1 MTGIATSRPK
11 SGQRFASL
19 WVLLSDLTSF
29 ISMIYRHF
37 MDGSLPAVL
46 SGVMSATTISLPA
59 YQRANL
65 LTKARRGDREAF
77 EELVLPYA
85 SGMYRRALRMTGNP
99 FDAEDVRQ
107 ESMLKAMSRLEQFS
121 GRQADTRDDL
131 QAWVG
136 RIAANASI
144 DLIRQRRESKLTS
157 LDEPAGAG
165 EETVGSSVATGN
177 ENPEQRFARRQMRL
191 LFAAAIKQLPADLR
205 QVCLLRDVLQY
216 STQEV
221 AERLG
226 ISTLAVRLRLFRAHR
241 RLRERVEHAL
251 RPVSRQ
257 RDRAASQARPRPIP
271 RRDSLLP
278 VRVVTD
284 FACGD

>member
-1 MTGIATSRPK
+1 
-11 SGQRFASL
+11 
-19 WVLLSDLTSF
+19 
-29 ISMIYRHF
+29 MIYGHF
-37 MDGSLPAVL
+37 EDGSPPAIL
-46 SGVMSATTISLPA
+46 SGVMSATTLSLPA

-65 LTKARRGDREAF
+65 LTKARTGDRQAF

-107 ESMLKAMSRLEQFS
+107 ESILKAMSRLEQFS
-121 GRQADTRDDL
+121 GRQADARDDL

-144 DLIRQRRESKLTS
+144 DLIRQRRESKLSS

-165 EETVGSSVATGN
+165 EETVGSSVATGD
-177 ENPEQRFARRQMRL
+177 ENPEERFARRQMRL
-191 LFAAAIKQLPADLR
+191 LFASAIKQLPADLR

-241 RLRERVEHAL
+241 RLRERVEVAL
-251 RPVSRQ
+251 RPASRQ
-257 RDRAASQARPRPIP
+257 RARVAYETRPTHIA
-271 RRDSLLP
+271 RRESLLP
-278 VRVVTD
+278 VPVVAD

>member
-1 MTGIATSRPK
+1 MDGCLPAI
-11 SGQRFASL
+11 
-19 WVLLSDLTSF
+19 LSD
-29 ISMIYRHF
+29 
-37 MDGSLPAVL
+37 
-46 SGVMSATTISLPA
+46 VMSATTMNLPA
-59 YQRANL
+59 YRRANL
-65 LTKARRGDREAF
+65 LTKARTGDREAF

-107 ESMLKAMSRLEQFS
+107 EAMLKAMSRLEQFS
-121 GRQADTRDDL
+121 GRQADARDDL

-157 LDEPAGAG
+157 LDEPTGVG
-165 EETVGSSVATGN
+165 EETVGSGVATSD
-177 ENPEQRFARRQMRL
+177 ENPEERFARRQTRL
-191 LFAAAIKQLPADLR
+191 LFATAIKQLPADLR

-241 RLRERVEHAL
+241 RLRERVEQAL
-251 RPVSRQ
+251 RPATRQ
-257 RDRAASQARPRPIP
+257 RLRSAAEARPMRIP
-271 RRDSLLP
+271 CREPLLP
-278 VRVVTD
+278 VRVVAD

>member
-1 MTGIATSRPK
+1 
-11 SGQRFASL
+11 
-19 WVLLSDLTSF
+19 
-29 ISMIYRHF
+29 
-37 MDGSLPAVL
+37 
-46 SGVMSATTISLPA
+46 MSATIISLPA
-59 YQRANL
+59 YQRATL
-65 LTKARRGDREAF
+65 LAKARKGDRGAF

-99 FDAEDVRQ
+99 ADAEDVRQ

-121 GRQADTRDDL
+121 GRQEDARDDL

-144 DLIRQRRESKLTS
+144 DLIRQRRENRLSS
-157 LDEPAGAG
+157 LEEPVGAG
-165 EETVGSSVATGN
+165 EETVGSNIAARE
-177 ENPEQRFARRQMRL
+177 ENPEERFARRQMRL
-191 LFAAAIKQLPADLR
+191 LFASAIKQLPGDLR

-221 AERLG
+221 ADRLG

-241 RLRERVEHAL
+241 RLRERIEHAL
-251 RPVSRQ
+251 RPGGRQ
-257 RDRAASQARPRPIP
+257 SARTASSCPVQKRIP
-271 RRDSLLP
+271 RRESLIP
-278 VRVVTD
+278 VRVVAD